1 MKKKV
6 ALLLLTT
13 MVAGTMLTACG
24 SAGDRTSDEVQTE
37 NTVNEND
44 MVEAETTVGDTT
56 VEEPETTLEE
66 STVVEETVADEEAPA
81 VGGGELASFEDID
94 AFINEIYA
102 QIPQDQMPMG
112 IGNMELGL
120 DDMDAVTYYTGLTD
134 VTGVDSIVIS
144 ESMVGSI
151 AYSLLYIKTNDEG
164 DAQQI
169 AQTVMDN
176 IDPRKWICVTAE
188 KQIAV
193 TVGNDVFFIMT
204 APETADLVV
213 DTMTEL
219 ATQRGLEVSEKLEK
233 TNAI

>member
-13 MVAGTMLTACG
+13 IVAGTMLTACG
-24 SAGDRTSDEVQTE
+24 STEDRTSDEVQTE
-37 NTVNEND
+37 NTANEND
-44 MVEAETTVGDTT
+44 MVEAETTVGDPT
-56 VEEPETTLEE
+56 VEETVTETTVTEE
-66 STVVEETVADEEAPA
+66 STVVEGDAAVSSADH
-81 VGGGELASFEDID
+81 LASFEEVD

-112 IGNMELGL
+112 IGNMELGFE
-120 DDMDAVTYYTGLTD
+120 DMDAVTYHTGLTD
-134 VTGVDSIVIS
+134 VTGIDGIVIS

-151 AYSLLYIKTNDEG
+151 AYSLLYIRTNDEG

-193 TVGNDVFFIMT
+193 TIGKDVFFVMT
-204 APETADLVV
+204 APETADMVYDMMLQVA
-213 DTMTEL
+213 E
-219 ATQRGLEVSEKLEK
+219 QRGMAVSEKLEK